1 MNNPER
7 QRGSAIK
14 MEFSLAQTDPKS
26 VTGVTEECWSE
37 ES

>member
-14 MEFSLAQTDPKS
+14 MEISLAQADPKA
-26 VTGVTEECWSE
+26 VTRVTEECRSE
-37 ES
+37 KN